1 MIYIKLLNYYYQN
14 YRSILNK
21 NHLNS
26 FKFDSIYI
34 DPLKIYSS
42 VMVIIHFPNDI
53 PTVLLTKR
61 SILLKNHAG
70 EISFPGGKF
79 SNSDK
84 SFLDTAIRETSEE
97 IGIAI
102 NKNQVIG
109 CLNPVYTHTSHILI
123 YPYIALIKEITEKLR
138 PNLEVEE
145 IINFPIKKLKTSI
158 LKDEQLSKINI
169 KMFKFVL
176 DDYIIWGATARIL
189 KELLDVLMQ

>member
-1 MIYIKLLNYYYQN
+1 LNYYNQFYD
-14 YRSILNK
+14 SILNK
-21 NHLNS
+21 NGFKNS

-42 VMVIIHFPNDI
+42 VLVIIHFPQNI

-61 SILLKNHAG
+61 SLFLKNHAG

-79 SNSDK
+79 SKSDK

-97 IGIAI
+97 IGITI

-109 CLNPVYTHTSHILI
+109 CLNPVYTYTSSILI
-123 YPYIALIKEITEKLR
+123 YPYIALKKKITEKLH

-145 IINFPIKKLKTSI
+145 IINLPIEKLKTSI
-158 LKDEQLSKINI
+158 LKDDQYSTINN

-176 DDYIIWGATARIL
+176 DKYIIWGATARIL
-189 KELLDVLMQ
+189 KELLDIIMQ